1 MSLKK
6 ATNVLMMSVIIVF
19 LMFSTAH
26 AVTRNLNEQTVTI
39 SYDDMQSLT
48 LYVEALEAENKA
60 LKQALAEER
69 ITIESLTKA
78 NQAYVAT
85 TDMEIARYKAL
96 EANLNEQV
104 KALKQEQAKSKLL
117 WILAIATAGIAIACN

>member
-1 MSLKK
+1 
-6 ATNVLMMSVIIVF
+6 
-19 LMFSTAH
+19 MFSTAH
-26 AVTRNLNEQTVTI
+26 AVTRNINERTVTI
-39 SYDDMQSLT
+39 SFDDMQSLT

-69 ITIESLTKA
+69 ITIKSLTKA

-117 WILAIATAGIAIACN
+117 WILAIATAGIAFACN